1 MSHAILLGNGEMER
15 QMALNK
21 KLTPIMVG
29 RTIKSATQSDGAL
42 IISFDDG
49 STMKVKTGGQVP
61 VDTLTNRTI
70 RAVRQQGTSMKLDF
84 NDNSTAA
91 IKLAEATS
99 SVMLRD
105 KENKLEYAD

>member
-1 MSHAILLGNGEMER
+1 
-15 QMALNK
+15 MALNK
-21 KLTPIMVG
+21 KLTPILAG

-49 STMKVKTGGQVP
+49 STAKIKTGGQVP
-61 VDTLTNRTI
+61 VDILTNHTI
-70 RAVRQQGTSMKLDF
+70 KAVRQAGTTMNLDF
-84 NDNSTAA
+84 SDNSSVA